1 MKRWLMEDGIGPCMA
16 KKDSINRVYKF
27 LCEKWAIEDIKMR
40 RIKIS
45 EIHDLNDPF
54 ELIPFDL
61 SDPERRK
68 AVLDARNKMNERGI
82 FSFSRSWSSPLLWA
96 HYADKHRGICLGFDV
111 ARADEILKIVK
122 YEKERCPF
130 PDELDEEIAQQFL
143 YTKFADWKYEEE
155 VRVYTSRDV
164 EENGNY
170 FANFDEDENDLT
182 LREVI
187 LGHRCCTE
195 RGSILAL
202 LSSYSEPVSVIK
214 ARLSYDSFLVV
225 EDEKGFAG

>member
-1 MKRWLMEDGIGPCMA
+1 MT
-16 KKDSINRVYKF
+16 KKDSIVQVYKF
-27 LCEKWAIEDIKMR
+27 LSEKWALEDIRMR

-61 SDPERRK
+61 SDPEYRK
-68 AVLDARNKMNERGI
+68 AMLSVRDEMNARGI
-82 FSFSRSWSSPLLWA
+82 LSFSRSWSSPLLWA

-122 YEKERCPF
+122 YEEERLQL
-130 PDELDEEIAQQFL
+130 PDELDEETAQQFL
-143 YTKFADWKYEEE
+143 YTKSADWEYEEE

-187 LGHRCCTE
+187 VGHRCCTE

-202 LSSYSEPVSVIK
+202 LSSYSKPVSVIK
-214 ARLSYDSFLVV
+214 ARLAYDSFLVV
-225 EDEKGFAG
+225 KDENGFAG